1 MDKTFLIAGT
11 STFNNVN
18 TFRFANGKPN
28 LRANMLRFNGHT
40 DIELV
45 ELPKPMTKLQ
55 AIAYL
60 TQKGTEAVVPTRA
73 KDKLKKP
80 ELQLAAEKLA
90 QKRMRDAAR
99 KRAKRDAA

>member
-1 MDKTFLIAGT
+1 MLKHGALGAKERTTKMDKTFLIAGT

-60 TQKGTEAVVPTRA
+60 TQKGTEACLLYTSPSPR
-73 KDKLKKP
+73 DR
-80 ELQLAAEKLA
+80 
-90 QKRMRDAAR
+90 QKSRMPSSA
-99 KRAKRDAA
+99 